1 MVRFT
6 REHVYHVSVTTEV
19 GDQTSDRSAYTDR
32 SFRERLA
39 DLPPS
44 AKLVA
49 KVLEHE
55 SPMTQAELA
64 EETLL
69 PTRTVRYAL
78 ERLERVDLVTSKP
91 SLRDARK
98 RVYELT

>member
-1 MVRFT
+1 M
-6 REHVYHVSVTTEV
+6 TTDV
-19 GDQTSDRSAYTDR
+19 GDQTSDGSAFSDR
-32 SFRERLA
+32 AFRERLV

-49 KVLEHE
+49 KVLEQDA
-55 SPMTQAELA
+55 PLTQAELA

-78 ERLERVDLVTSKP
+78 ERLERVDLVHSRP

-98 RVYELT
+98 RVYAIAE